1 MTPPRSVVCRAP
13 HHLYIRLTA
22 ELRSVKDPDAATMPA
37 RPEIVSLSPLLVLV
51 EGCRVGQLPQVIL
64 QIAAQVKD
72 KRKVQLTFR
81 EQYNRLDDRGLRTAE
96 MASVLQEAGWPD
108 AMFMF
113 AVQGADF
120 LDSPNLFVSSPVLSG
135 IFQGAGTLYNFN
147 GRVFSEIQVLANANY
162 AWNRRAPGWVDPA
175 IPRRRPA
182 QRGAQYSAAGATRL
196 FSSDHG
202 RGGVRGALWAEAA
215 SVHGGSPRD
224 ATRVRSCV
232 GGSGSI
238 TTEGRGLRLAW
249 GTSQAQ
255 SAGQELVNGPCR
267 FAAPMPG
274 RNSSAWATASW

>member
-1 MTPPRSVVCRAP
+1 M
-13 HHLYIRLTA
+13 
-22 ELRSVKDPDAATMPA
+22 
-37 RPEIVSLSPLLVLV
+37 
-51 EGCRVGQLPQVIL
+51 
-64 QIAAQVKD
+64 
-72 KRKVQLTFR
+72 QLTFR

-162 AWNRRAPGWVDPA
+162 AWNRRAPGWVDPGQFHGGA
-175 IPRRRPA
+175 LRSEA
-182 QRGAQYSAAGATRL
+182 AQYSAARRHSAFLYGPWLEAAC
-196 FSSDHG
+196 
-202 RGGVRGALWAEAA
+202 GALYGRRRRRSW
-215 SVHGGSPRD
+215 
-224 ATRVRSCV
+224 RVS
-232 GGSGSI
+232 
-238 TTEGRGLRLAW
+238 EGRDHCPIMRWRQWIDYHGSTRQRLAW
-249 GTSQAQ
+249 RTSQAQ

-274 RNSSAWATASW
+274 RNSSAWATASR